1 MATENELSRRN
12 FTALLA
18 ASSSA
23 WALLSTNSTG
33 SGALLAADDKN
44 ALPAKDSKADAPA
57 AEPQEKPAAVG
68 TPTAA
73 ELALHLLLARFPDDR
88 LDPAAQASLLIDIE
102 RHQARSRTLAQVEL
116 ANGDE
121 PGFLFAAYRRPEA
134 MER

>member
-1 MATENELSRRN
+1 MASEVEFSRRN

-18 ASSSA
+18 ASGSA
-23 WALLSTNSTG
+23 WAM
-33 SGALLAADDKN
+33 AAS
-44 ALPAKDSKADAPA
+44 ATPGVG
-57 AEPQEKPAAVG
+57 QEKEPRQEKVAQEKSPAAVEKEKPDAAPA
-68 TPTAA
+68 PTAA

-102 RHQARSRTLAQVEL
+102 RHQARSRALAQVEL

-134 MER
+134 VRR